1 MMAKNE
7 VKEEALADLELLKNV
22 VDFKQKFYPRNWA
35 KYEEAVPRT
44 LKLLPPE
51 FRLDSLEKDYKA
63 MQNMIFD
70 KYISFD
76 EIIGIL
82 ENLEKEINEV

>member
-1 MMAKNE
+1 M
-7 VKEEALADLELLKNV
+7 VCITADLELLKKV
-22 VDFKQKFYPRNWA
+22 VEFKQKFYPRSWV
-35 KYEEAVPRT
+35 KYEEAVPGT

-70 KYISFD
+70 KYISFE
-76 EIIGIL
+76 EIIEIL
-82 ENLEKEINEV
+82 ENLEKEINEI

>member
-1 MMAKNE
+1 M
-7 VKEEALADLELLKNV
+7 ADLELLQNV
-22 VDFKQKFYPRNWA
+22 VDFKQKFYPRA
-35 KYEEAVPRT
+35 CSKYEESVPGT

-70 KYISFD
+70 KYISFE
-76 EIIGIL
+76 EIIDIL
-82 ENLEKEINEV
+82 GNLEKEINEV